1 MGNRIGEIHESTAP
15 EQWRHVPGKLN
26 PSDKA
31 TRGLSA
37 DEFMK
42 DIIWLYS
49 PSFLYEDQSKW
60 PEQHY
65 DVPEDAVK
73 EKRSM
78 LESCTTLLSEPWIC
92 CEKFS
97 NLLKANA
104 L

>member
-1 MGNRIGEIHESTAP
+1 MNRIGEIHESTFL
-15 EQWRHVPGKLN
+15 EQWHHIPGKLN

-37 DEFMK
+37 DEFVK
-42 DIIWLYS
+42 DTTWLYG

-73 EKRSM
+73 EKRSVS
-78 LESCTTLLSEPWIC
+78 ESYSTLLSWSWIC
-92 CEKFS
+92 CEKNS
-97 NLLKANA
+97 QSY
-104 L
+104 